1 MTDSKGAK
9 YRVGMIGVGIQGLVH
24 ARSYMHNPH
33 TQIVAAADTDPENLS
48 LFTESFGVPGYSSYE
63 EMLHKEQIDIAAPV
77 LPVRENAKAIVAAA
91 RAGVKAIFCE
101 KPLTASLEEADRTVE
116 ECRSRGVYFYGG
128 HTYRNYPQL
137 WQAREMIEAGEIGEV
152 QSINLYDDNGQGGC
166 HWMSV
171 VRMFAGDSNVDWVVG
186 WVAGDPFS
194 DFEGDEYTEREGD
207 IGVKK
212 IGGYIRFDNGIEC
225 FSQYRTTK
233 VGIEVFCSR
242 GVFVYDGAAFRMW
255 KAKHGAKGTY
265 MADLQ
270 EIEELFPDTK
280 TYDQGDLFSDTR
292 RFDGEGWAIP
302 ENRLNDTMQ
311 RVVDSLETGVE
322 PRCSGDDLRK
332 SLEICIALRESH
344 RRGHTQVKLPL
355 EDRSL
360 KLMPETAR
368 WMNKKDLLEPPLW
381 AQTDATSQQW
391 YAETMARH
399 RKPM

>member
-1 MTDSKGAK
+1 
-9 YRVGMIGVGIQGLVH
+9 
-24 ARSYMHNPH
+24 
-33 TQIVAAADTDPENLS
+33 
-48 LFTESFGVPGYSSYE
+48 
-63 EMLHKEQIDIAAPV
+63 MLHKEQIDIAAPV
-77 LPVRENAKAIVAAA
+77 LPVSENAKAIVAAA

-194 DFEGDEYTEREGD
+194 DSEGDEYTKREGD

-212 IGGYIRFDNGIEC
+212 IGGYIRFGNGIEC

-233 VGIEVFCSR
+233 MGVEVLCSR
-242 GVFVYDGAAFRMW
+242 GVFAYDGAAFRMW
-255 KAKHGAKGTY
+255 KAKQGAKGTY

-270 EIEELFPDTK
+270 EIEDLFPDTE
-280 TYDQGDLFSDTR
+280 TYDQGNLFSDTR

-302 ENRLNDTMQ
+302 ENRLNDTVQ
-311 RVVDSLETGVE
+311 WVVDSLETGVE

-344 RRGHTQVKLPL
+344 RRGHIQVKLPL

-381 AQTDATSQQW
+381 AHTDASSREW

-399 RKPM
+399 RKPT

>member
-1 MTDSKGAK
+1 MTDSKRAK

-24 ARSYMHNPH
+24 ARSYIHNPH

-48 LFTESFGVPGYSSYE
+48 LFTESFSLPGYSSYE

-194 DFEGDEYTEREGD
+194 DSEGDEYTKREGD

-233 VGIEVFCSR
+233 MGIEVLCSR

-255 KAKHGAKGTY
+255 KAKQGAKGTN

-270 EIEELFPDTK
+270 EIEDLFPDTK

>member
-1 MTDSKGAK
+1 MTDSKKAK

-24 ARSYMHNPH
+24 ARSYVHNPY
-33 TQIVAAADTDPENLS
+33 TQIVAAADTDPENLA

-63 EMLHKEQIDIAAPV
+63 EMLHTEQIDIAAPV
-77 LPVRENAKAIVAAA
+77 LPVRANGEAIVAAA

-101 KPLTASLEEADRTVE
+101 KPLTASLEDADRTVE

-137 WQAREMIEAGEIGEV
+137 WKAREMIEADEIGEV
-152 QSINLYDDNGQGGC
+152 QSINLYDDNCQGGC

-171 VRMFAGDSNVDWVVG
+171 VRMFAGDANADWVVG

-194 DFEGDEYTEREGD
+194 DFEGDEYTEREGRT
-207 IGVKK
+207 GVKK
-212 IGGYIRFDNGIEC
+212 IGGYIRFDNGMEC
-225 FSQYRTTK
+225 FSRYRTTK
-233 VGIEVFCSR
+233 MGIEVLCSR
-242 GVFVYDGAAFRMW
+242 GVFAYDGATFRMW
-255 KAKHGAKGTY
+255 KAKEGTKATY

-270 EIEELFPDTK
+270 EVEGLFPDTQ
-280 TYDQGDLFSDTR
+280 TYDEGSLFDDTR
-292 RFDGEGWAIP
+292 RFDDEGWAIP
-302 ENRLNDTMQ
+302 ENRLNDTVQ
-311 RVVDSLETGVE
+311 WVVDSLETGVE

-344 RRGHTQVKLPL
+344 RRGHIPVKLPL

-368 WMNKKDLLEPPLW
+368 WMNKKDLNSAPSWVGSTHKE
-381 AQTDATSQQW
+381 W
-391 YAETMARH
+391 YAEIMARH
-399 RKPM
+399 RKPT